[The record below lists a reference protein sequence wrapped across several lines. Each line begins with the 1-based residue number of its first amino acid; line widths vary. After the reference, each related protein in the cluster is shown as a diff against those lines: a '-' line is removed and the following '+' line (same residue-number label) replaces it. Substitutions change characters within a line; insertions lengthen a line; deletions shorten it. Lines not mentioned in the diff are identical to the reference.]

1 MYKKLFINKT
11 LQNNEFKQIISLLEQ
26 KNISISFVETKTD
39 FTDKDNALFI
49 GINAQDS
56 DLSQE
61 LNIDFAL
68 ATWCCRDFKHIQA
81 KYYFR
86 QPYDILNTLT
96 MIEKP
101 YINHK
106 WLTTA
111 MEMQFIAQAGLAYT
125 KDDFDYERFTRL
137 SEMAAEIMSEYVD
150 LPVEKVKTLFC
161 NETGYQTPKL
171 DTRSVIFKD
180 DKILLVKE
188 RDGRWSLPGGW
199 VDVNQ
204 SICDNLIKEAK
215 EEAVARL
222 RYLSDKVGEDMKIS
236 LEFCGA
242 PNCSINQFGTA
253 YDVVKAVDRPN
264 VGITV
269 DTFHFHEM
277 CSKLEDLK
285 KADGN
290 KIFAY
295 HLNDCEDLP
304 LGSCGDD
311 KRLWPGEGVVDHEGI
326 ATALKEIGF
335 DGVCTIEEFRPEY
348 YAMSHEENIKK
359 AAEVTKAF
367 VNKYFG

>member
-56 DLSQE
+56 DLAQE

-68 ATWCCRDFKHIQA
+68 ATWSCHDFKHIQA

-204 SICDNLIKEAK
+204 SIAI
-215 EEAVARL
+215 
-222 RYLSDKVGEDMKIS
+222 IS
-236 LEFCGA
+236 
-242 PNCSINQFGTA
+242 
-253 YDVVKAVDRPN
+253 
-264 VGITV
+264 
-269 DTFHFHEM
+269 
-277 CSKLEDLK
+277 SKKLK
-285 KADGN
+285 K
-290 KIFAY
+290 K
-295 HLNDCEDLP
+295 LVL
-304 LGSCGDD
+304 
-311 KRLWPGEGVVDHEGI
+311 
-326 ATALKEIGF
+326 
-335 DGVCTIEEFRPEY
+335 
-348 YAMSHEENIKK
+348 MS
-359 AAEVTKAF
+359 F
-367 VNKYFG
+367 LLD

>member
-56 DLSQE
+56 DLVQE

-68 ATWCCRDFKHIQA
+68 ATWSCHDFKHIQA

-188 RDGRWSLPGGW
+188 RDSRWSLPGGW

-215 EEAVARL
+215 EEAGL
-222 RYLSDKVGEDMKIS
+222 
-236 LEFCGA
+236 
-242 PNCSINQFGTA
+242 
-253 YDVVKAVDRPN
+253 DVVPTRLIAIHDRNRHN
-264 VGITV
+264 VPLYAYGIT
-269 DTFHFHEM
+269 
-277 CSKLEDLK
+277 
-285 KADGN
+285 
-290 KIFAY
+290 KIFMLCEVVSGKFNQNIETSDSEYFSLDNLPNLSLGKNTKEQIELCFAAY
-295 HLNDCEDLP
+295 K
-304 LGSCGDD
+304 D
-311 KRLWPGEGVVDHEGI
+311 KNWIPVID
-326 ATALKEIGF
+326 
-335 DGVCTIEEFRPEY
+335 
-348 YAMSHEENIKK
+348 
-359 AAEVTKAF
+359 
-367 VNKYFG
+367 

>member
-26 KNISISFVETKTD
+26 KNISISFVKTKTD

-49 GINAQDS
+49 GINTQDS
-56 DLSQE
+56 DLAQE

-68 ATWCCRDFKHIQA
+68 ATWSCHDFKHIQA

-215 EEAVARL
+215 EEAGL
-222 RYLSDKVGEDMKIS
+222 
-236 LEFCGA
+236 
-242 PNCSINQFGTA
+242 
-253 YDVVKAVDRPN
+253 DVVPTRLIAIHDRNRHN
-264 VGITV
+264 VPLYAYGIT
-269 DTFHFHEM
+269 
-277 CSKLEDLK
+277 
-285 KADGN
+285 
-290 KIFAY
+290 KIFMLCEVISGKFNQNIETSASAY
-295 HLNDCEDLP
+295 FTLDNLP
-304 LGSCGDD
+304 NLSLGKNTKEQIELCFAAYKD
-311 KRLWPGEGVVDHEGI
+311 KNWIPVID
-326 ATALKEIGF
+326 
-335 DGVCTIEEFRPEY
+335 
-348 YAMSHEENIKK
+348 
-359 AAEVTKAF
+359 
-367 VNKYFG
+367 